1 MAIRQSVFAL
11 QGAISDGL
19 AALRQS
25 RLAPEQVDDLRTAAW
40 ELTNLT
46 GSAGERG
53 WYGEL
58 FRYFNDHPSEG
69 ATEPVAPPTYA
80 EIHADLEA
88 ADQELAPTW
97 AARAIAAAYVLDWIS
112 DLGVGPA
119 NDMPR
124 FLIPTLA
131 ASPAEDDGFM
141 ETGKVGLANA
151 EELAGRLNGK
161 RPNNQRDFWGN
172 MRSMSGT
179 LATSVASLAMTAG
192 LRKVKREYCSVTT
205 TTAEWPT
212 ISYDKLKSVIEPDN
226 WSSFYQQFFC
236 EMKVVGVD
244 AQGWTRI
251 REAVSGECPRYRL
264 RTALKFW
271 KAERGDGLYLNYDMD
286 PKRECTDDLVLVD
299 NGYIWIKPLDPTK
312 PSMGVR
318 VRTSKQLLISGMSAT
333 ALTKL
338 AESLGYAT
346 NATDMFL
353 YAAAYSGKGAHA
365 FKATKPMQPAT
376 PDTSTAWEVRV
387 PRLPASLRDEMCR
400 DTTEFIKDRLEAAN
414 ELTGDFAE
422 DWEDGIDLDEF
433 NEFAD
438 NVGEEVTKAAKDG
451 FELATENFRPKAP
464 APPGP

>member
-25 RLAPEQVDDLRTAAW
+25 SLAPEQVDELRTAAW
-40 ELTNLT
+40 ELTKLT

-53 WYGEL
+53 WYDEL

-69 ATEPVAPPTYA
+69 ATEPVAPPTYDD
-80 EIHADLEA
+80 IHTDLEA
-88 ADQELAPTW
+88 ADEVLPPTW
-97 AARAIAAAYVLDWIS
+97 AARAVAAAYVLDRFS
-112 DLGVGPA
+112 DAGVGPA
-119 NDMPR
+119 RNESR
-124 FLIPTLA
+124 FLAPALA
-131 ASPAEDDGFM
+131 AAPAEDEESLGNRR
-141 ETGKVGLANA
+141 VGTVEAQ
-151 EELAGRLNGK
+151 ELAEQLKGN
-161 RPNNQRDFWGN
+161 RPNNQSDFWGN

-205 TTAEWPT
+205 TTADWPT
-212 ISYDKLKSVIEPDN
+212 ISFDKLRSVIEPEN
-226 WSSFYQQFFC
+226 WSKFYDKFFC
-236 EMKVVGVD
+236 EMAVVGKD
-244 AQGWTRI
+244 EQGWTRI
-251 REAVSGECPRYRL
+251 REAVSGECARYRL

-271 KAERGDGLYLNYDMD
+271 KAEHGTGLFVNYDMD
-286 PKRECTDDLVLVD
+286 PRREGTDDLVLVD

-312 PSMGVR
+312 PNMGVR

-346 NATDMFL
+346 NASDMFL
-353 YAAAYSGKGAHA
+353 YAAAYEGKGATA
-365 FKATKPMQPAT
+365 FMATKPQQPAT

-464 APPGP
+464 AQPGP